1 MTYDCRLAYSVFRK
15 PTHPS
20 NSIWI
25 SDALLAGTIQR
36 FTHLHLR
43 YGSAV
48 PGPLE
53 ARRRAT
59 RRKTASFAA
68 TEGGGAPIEVGAL
81 FGSGKKVEWWNVPNP
96 SEPQVEVTESTALD
110 YITYPFIL
118 TTRSNLNIA
127 FLAHAEKTHPTEQC
141 HLPRAIVA

>member
-1 MTYDCRLAYSVFRK
+1 MTLDCRIAHRVLRK
-15 PTHPS
+15 PTYPS

-36 FTHLHLR
+36 FIYLHFR

-59 RRKTASFAA
+59 RRKNASLAA
-68 TEGGGAPIEVGAL
+68 TGRGCAPIEVGAL
-81 FGSGKKVEWWNVPNP
+81 FGPGKKMEWWNVPNP
-96 SEPQVEVTESTALD
+96 SEPQGEVTESTALD
-110 YITYPFIL
+110 SIIYPFIL
-118 TTRSNLNIA
+118 TKRSNLNIA
-127 FLAHAEKTHPTEQC
+127 FLAHGEKTRPT
-141 HLPRAIVA
+141 